1 MDNALMEFVRR
12 LFLNTLSVELNYF
25 RKPYLDFAVIDRK
38 LGTSFTNAEK
48 RYRQILEAI
57 ETMERSTI
65 YIVCD
70 KFFLRTIIFYPF
82 PDKDDLISIGPY
94 LTENVDNI
102 FLNKVGSFNNLNMSQ
117 MKPLKS
123 FYYNLPRFDSNIRL
137 ISAINDLLAY
147 INPSSPTFDVRERSY
162 PPKPIMIEHQPLE
175 DYAAYADIVSERYQ
189 AEERLMGAVSNGD
202 YPAAIN
208 QFQHFINYQTESHY
222 GNNLSTQKEL
232 LLTINIILRKALSM
246 NRIHPV
252 YMYDISAKYAKLI
265 MNSINMDELKKL
277 PETMIQEY
285 CRLVKNHSMK
295 EYSATTAKILN
306 FVDFNLSNPLSLNS
320 ISEKLRLSEPY
331 ISGQFKKEMGMG
343 ITAYI
348 SKKRLQEAAKLL
360 KSTDLTIQDI
370 AFYVGIIDSNYFTKL
385 FKKEFHCTP
394 TQYRKK

>member
-102 FLNKVGSFNNLNMSQ
+102 FLNKVGSFNNLSMSQ

-137 ISAINDLLAY
+137 ISAVNDLLSY

-189 AEERLMGAVSNGD
+189 TEERLMGAVSNGD

-252 YMYDISAKYAKLI
+252 YMYDISAKYAKLV

-306 FVDFNLSNPLSLNS
+306 FVDFNLSNPLSLTS

-348 SKKRLQEAAKLL
+348 SKKRLKEAAKLL

-370 AFYVGIIDSNYFTKL
+370 AFYVGIVDSNYFTKL